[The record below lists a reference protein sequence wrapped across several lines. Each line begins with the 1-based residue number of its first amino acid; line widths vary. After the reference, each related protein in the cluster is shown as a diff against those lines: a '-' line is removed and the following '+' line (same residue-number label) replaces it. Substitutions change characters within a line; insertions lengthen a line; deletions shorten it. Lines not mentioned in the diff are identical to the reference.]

1 MKLEKDSA
9 KEIIRLLDE
18 SVVTLDAEIV
28 SKLAN
33 ARNLAVSALA
43 ERKRAASDISVDSSG
58 LMRLFGNYIHHHRVL
73 MSTALVCGALFIAF
87 LVTQQFNGQDQ
98 MEQGDAFLLASD
110 LPPEAYLDKG
120 FDTWLEQTSQH

>member
-1 MKLEKDSA
+1 MRQEKDSA

-18 SVVTLDAEIV
+18 SVATLDTQIV

-43 ERKRAASDISVDSSG
+43 ERKRVALAVSVDSSG

-73 MSTALVCGALFIAF
+73 MSTALVCSALLIAF
-87 LVTQQFNGQDQ
+87 LVTQQFNGQDR

-110 LPPEAYLDKG
+110 LPPQAYLDKG
-120 FDTWLEQTSQH
+120 FDIWLEQASQQ

>member
-1 MKLEKDSA
+1 MKQEKDSA

-18 SVVTLDAEIV
+18 SVATLDTQIV
-28 SKLAN
+28 SKLAD

-43 ERKRAASDISVDSSG
+43 ERKRAASAVSVDSSG
-58 LMRLFGNYIHHHRVL
+58 LIRLFSNYIHHHRVL
-73 MSTALVCGALFIAF
+73 MSTALVCSALFIAF
-87 LVTQQFNGQDQ
+87 LVTQQFNGQDM

>member
-1 MKLEKDSA
+1 MKQEKDSA

-18 SVVTLDAEIV
+18 SVATLDTQIV
-28 SKLAN
+28 SKLAD

-43 ERKRAASDISVDSSG
+43 ERKRAASAVDVDSSG
-58 LMRLFGNYIHHHRVL
+58 LIRLFSNYIHHHRVL
-73 MSTALVCGALFIAF
+73 MSTALICSAVFIAF
-87 LVTQQFNGQDQ
+87 LVTQQFNGQEM

-120 FDTWLEQTSQH
+120 FDTWLEQTSQP

>member
-43 ERKRAASDISVDSSG
+43 ERKRTASDISVDSSG

-87 LVTQQFNGQDQ
+87 LVTQQFNGQDM

-120 FDTWLEQTSQH
+120 FDTWLEQTSQQ

>member
-1 MKLEKDSA
+1 MKPEKDSA

-43 ERKRAASDISVDSSG
+43 VRKRTASDISVDSSG

-87 LVTQQFNGQDQ
+87 LVTLQFNGQD
-98 MEQGDAFLLASD
+98 MLEQGDAFLLASD

-120 FDTWLEQTSQH
+120 FDTWLEQTSQQ